1 MGAHVASRRF
11 QGGCQAL
18 NQHELISSP
27 SLGGRI
33 VRVVPDVSGVN
44 KVFDYLVPET
54 LKNVKVGSVVRVEL
68 HGRRVDAW
76 VVSEVEYPSSDINF
90 KEVLSFL
97 SEGPSEEVV
106 QLSQWAA
113 DRFCGPLR
121 AVLSSASPAL
131 RIKKLGA
138 RHGGASRK
146 SGQRSVVD
154 EAEELFGNGRGG
166 VLVWPAPRPLRPVL
180 ESGISRGRTLVVTPS
195 VGFARTIAQALRR
208 EGLSVALMPDDWQR
222 AAEGVDV
229 VVGARSAVWASI
241 PELKSIIVLDEHD
254 ERLQDERSPKWHAR
268 DVAIERARALG
279 IPCVL
284 VSPLPTVSATHW
296 AGAEAVR
303 FVEQVAGDWPPIEVV
318 DPYSDLGD
326 EEKPQFG
333 LLSSRLIEVLR
344 DKTQTVV
351 CILNTKG
358 RSRLLSCKAC
368 KAIIRCENCDAAV
381 IQNEE
386 GLLECNRCGVHRPST
401 CQSCS
406 SNALALLRK
415 GVAKMRDEIEKA
427 ALRQVVELSAD
438 TTIAAN
444 ASSLVYIGT
453 EAALHRVSSADV
465 VVFLDFDNELFAP
478 TYRAGEQAWT
488 LLIHAIRLLKGSS
501 RALIVLQSQDASNP
515 QYSDF
520 VEPEPRQFIEREQNK
535 RKAMHLPPYAAMARM
550 VFADSSFNPADWAH
564 CNLSF
569 SASAKPTEFLVRAA
583 NNELLTQGIKQLR
596 GEFSGRFRCYVDPMR
611 YA

>member
-1 MGAHVASRRF
+1 VGAHFTSRRV

-18 NQHELISSP
+18 NQQELISTP
-27 SLGGRI
+27 SLGRRI
-33 VRVVPDVSGVN
+33 VRVVPNVSGVN
-44 KVFDYLVPET
+44 KTFDYLVPES
-54 LKNVKVGSVVRVEL
+54 LKNVKVGSIVRVEL
-68 HGRRVDAW
+68 QGRRVDAW
-76 VVSEVEYPSSDINF
+76 IISEVEYPSSEINF
-90 KEVLSFL
+90 KEVISFL
-97 SEGPSEEVV
+97 SEGPSKEVV

-113 DRFCGPLR
+113 ERFCGPLR
-121 AVLSSASPAL
+121 AVLSSASPSL
-131 RIKKLGA
+131 RIKQLGTG
-138 RHGGASRK
+138 HSGATRK
-146 SGQRSVVD
+146 SGQRGVVA
-154 EAEELFGNGRGG
+154 EAEELFDNQRGG

-180 ESGISRGRTLVVTPS
+180 ESGVSRGRTLVVTPS

-254 ERLQDERSPKWHAR
+254 ERLQDERSPTWHSR

-279 IPCVL
+279 IPCLL

-296 AGAEAVR
+296 AGTQSVR
-303 FVEQVAGDWPPIEVV
+303 FVEPVAGDWPTIEVV

-344 DKTQTVV
+344 DKSKTVV

-381 IQNEE
+381 IQNED
-386 GLLECNRCGVHRPST
+386 GLLECNRCGAHRPAT

-427 ALRQVVELSAD
+427 ALRQVVELSAE
-438 TTIAAN
+438 TTVAAN
-444 ASSLVYIGT
+444 AASLVYIGT

-501 RALIVLQSQDASNP
+501 KALIVLQSQDASNA
-515 QYSDF
+515 QYNDF
-520 VEPEPRQFIEREQNK
+520 VSPEPQLLIEREQNK
-535 RKAMHLPPYAAMARM
+535 RKVMLLPPYAAMARV
-550 VFADSSFNPADWAH
+550 VFADSTFNPADWAH
-564 CNLSF
+564 CKLAF
-569 SASAKPTEFLVRAA
+569 SSSVKSAEFLVRAENDEA
-583 NNELLTQGIKQLR
+583 LSHGIAQLR
-596 GEFSGRFRCYVDPMR
+596 DELSTRFRCYVDPMR

>member
-1 MGAHVASRRF
+1 MGAHFTSRRV

-18 NQHELISSP
+18 NQQELISTP
-27 SLGGRI
+27 SLGRRI
-33 VRVVPDVSGVN
+33 VRVVPNVSGVN
-44 KVFDYLVPET
+44 KTFDYLVPES
-54 LKNVKVGSVVRVEL
+54 LKNVKVGSIVRVEL
-68 HGRRVDAW
+68 QGRRVDAW
-76 VVSEVEYPSSDINF
+76 VIDEVVRPGLIKF
-90 KEVLSFL
+90 KDVISLL

-113 DRFCGPLR
+113 QRFCGPVR
-121 AVLSSASPAL
+121 AVLSSASPSL
-131 RIKKLGA
+131 RIKQLGT
-138 RHGGASRK
+138 RHSGAARK
-146 SGQRSVVD
+146 SGQRGVVA
-154 EAEELFGNGRGG
+154 EAEELFDNQRGG

-254 ERLQDERSPKWHAR
+254 ERLQDERSPTWHSR

-279 IPCVL
+279 IPCLL

-296 AGAEAVR
+296 AGSQAVR
-303 FVEQVAGDWPPIEVV
+303 FVEPASGDWPSIEVV

-344 DKTQTVV
+344 DKSKTVV

-386 GLLECNRCGVHRPST
+386 GILECNRCGAHRPAT

-427 ALRQVVELSAD
+427 ALRQVVELSAE
-438 TTIAAN
+438 TTVAAN
-444 ASSLVYIGT
+444 AASLVYIGT

-488 LLIHAIRLLKGSS
+488 LLIHATRLLKGSS
-501 RALIVLQSQDASNP
+501 KALIVLQSQDASNT
-515 QYSDF
+515 QYTDF
-520 VEPEPRQFIEREQNK
+520 VSPDPQLLIEREQKK
-535 RKAMHLPPYAAMARM
+535 RKVMQLPPYAAMARV
-550 VFADSSFNPADWAH
+550 VFADPTFNPADWAH
-564 CNLSF
+564 CKLAF
-569 SASAKPTEFLVRAA
+569 SSSVKTAEFLVRAENDEA
-583 NNELLTQGIKQLR
+583 LSQGIAQLR
-596 GEFSGRFRCYVDPMR
+596 DELSSRFRCYVDPMR

>member
-1 MGAHVASRRF
+1 MGAHFTPRRV

-18 NQHELISSP
+18 NQQELISTP
-27 SLGGRI
+27 SLGRRI
-33 VRVVPDVSGVN
+33 VRVVPNVSGVN
-44 KVFDYLVPET
+44 KTFDYLVPES
-54 LKNVKVGSVVRVEL
+54 LKNVKVGSIVRVEL
-68 HGRRVDAW
+68 QGRRVDAW
-76 VVSEVEYPSSDINF
+76 VIDEVVRPGLIKF
-90 KEVLSFL
+90 KDVISLL

-113 DRFCGPLR
+113 QRFCGPVR
-121 AVLSSASPAL
+121 AVLSSASPSL
-131 RIKKLGA
+131 RIKKLGT
-138 RHGGASRK
+138 RHSGAARK
-146 SGQRSVVD
+146 SGQRGVVA
-154 EAEELFGNGRGG
+154 EAEELFDNQRGG

-254 ERLQDERSPKWHAR
+254 ERLQDERSPTWHSR

-279 IPCVL
+279 IPCLL

-296 AGAEAVR
+296 AGSQAVR
-303 FVEQVAGDWPPIEVV
+303 FVEPASGDWPSIEVV

-344 DKTQTVV
+344 DKSKTVV

-368 KAIIRCENCDAAV
+368 KAIVRCEKCDAAV

-386 GLLECNRCGVHRPST
+386 GILECNRCGAHRPAT

-427 ALRQVVELSAD
+427 ALRQVVELSAE
-438 TTIAAN
+438 TTVAAN
-444 ASSLVYIGT
+444 AASLVYIGT

-488 LLIHAIRLLKGSS
+488 LLIHATRLLKGSS
-501 RALIVLQSQDASNP
+501 KALIVLQSQDASNT
-515 QYSDF
+515 QYADF
-520 VEPEPRQFIEREQNK
+520 VSPDPQLLIEREQKK
-535 RKAMHLPPYAAMARM
+535 RKVMQLPPYAAMARV
-550 VFADSSFNPADWAH
+550 VFADPTFNPADWAH
-564 CNLSF
+564 CKLAF
-569 SASAKPTEFLVRAA
+569 SSSVKTAEFLVRAENDEA
-583 NNELLTQGIKQLR
+583 LSQGIAQLR
-596 GEFSGRFRCYVDPMR
+596 DELSTRFRCYVDPMR

>member
-1 MGAHVASRRF
+1 MGAHFTPRRV

-18 NQHELISSP
+18 NQQELISTP
-27 SLGGRI
+27 SLGRRI
-33 VRVVPDVSGVN
+33 VRVVPNVSGVN
-44 KVFDYLVPET
+44 KTFDYLVPES
-54 LKNVKVGSVVRVEL
+54 LKNVKVGSIVRVEL
-68 HGRRVDAW
+68 QGRRVDAW
-76 VVSEVEYPSSDINF
+76 VIDEVVRPGLIKF
-90 KEVLSFL
+90 KDVISLL

-113 DRFCGPLR
+113 QRFCGPVR
-121 AVLSSASPAL
+121 AVLSSASPSL
-131 RIKKLGA
+131 RIKKLGT
-138 RHGGASRK
+138 RHSGAARK
-146 SGQRSVVD
+146 SGQRGVVA
-154 EAEELFGNGRGG
+154 EAEELFDNQRGG

-254 ERLQDERSPKWHAR
+254 ERLQDERSPTWHSR

-279 IPCVL
+279 IPCLL

-296 AGAEAVR
+296 AGSQAVR
-303 FVEQVAGDWPPIEVV
+303 FVEPASGDWPSIEVV

-344 DKTQTVV
+344 DKSKTVV

-386 GLLECNRCGVHRPST
+386 GILECNRCGAHRPAT

-427 ALRQVVELSAD
+427 ALRQVVELSAE
-438 TTIAAN
+438 TTVAAN
-444 ASSLVYIGT
+444 AASLVYIGT

-488 LLIHAIRLLKGSS
+488 LLIHATRLLKGSS
-501 RALIVLQSQDASNP
+501 KALIVLQSQDASNT
-515 QYSDF
+515 QYTDF
-520 VEPEPRQFIEREQNK
+520 VSPDPQLLIEREQKK
-535 RKAMHLPPYAAMARM
+535 RKVMQLPPYAAMARV
-550 VFADSSFNPADWAH
+550 VFADPTFNPADWAH
-564 CNLSF
+564 CKLAF
-569 SASAKPTEFLVRAA
+569 SSSVKTAEFLVRAENDEA
-583 NNELLTQGIKQLR
+583 LSQGIAQLR
-596 GEFSGRFRCYVDPMR
+596 DELSTRFRCYVDPMR

>member
-1 MGAHVASRRF
+1 MGAHFTPRRV

-18 NQHELISSP
+18 KQQELISTP
-27 SLGGRI
+27 SLGRRI
-33 VRVVPDVSGVN
+33 VRVVPNVSGVN
-44 KVFDYLVPET
+44 KTFDYLVPES
-54 LKNVKVGSVVRVEL
+54 LKNVKVGSIVRVEL
-68 HGRRVDAW
+68 QGRRVDAW
-76 VVSEVEYPSSDINF
+76 VIDEVVRPGLIKF
-90 KEVLSFL
+90 KDVISLL

-113 DRFCGPLR
+113 QRFCGPVR
-121 AVLSSASPAL
+121 AVLSSASPSL
-131 RIKKLGA
+131 RIKKLGT
-138 RHGGASRK
+138 RHSGAARK
-146 SGQRSVVD
+146 SGQRGVVA
-154 EAEELFGNGRGG
+154 EAEELFDNQRGG

-254 ERLQDERSPKWHAR
+254 ERLQDERSPTWHSR

-279 IPCVL
+279 IPCLL

-296 AGAEAVR
+296 AGSQAVR
-303 FVEQVAGDWPPIEVV
+303 FVEPASGDWPSIEVV

-344 DKTQTVV
+344 DKSKTVV

-368 KAIIRCENCDAAV
+368 KAIVRCEKCDAAV

-386 GLLECNRCGVHRPST
+386 GILECNRCGAHRPAT

-427 ALRQVVELSAD
+427 ALRQVVELSAE
-438 TTIAAN
+438 TTVAAN
-444 ASSLVYIGT
+444 AASLVYIGT

-488 LLIHAIRLLKGSS
+488 LLIHATRLLKGSS
-501 RALIVLQSQDASNP
+501 KALIVLQSQDASNT
-515 QYSDF
+515 QYTDF
-520 VEPEPRQFIEREQNK
+520 VSPDPQLLIEREQKK
-535 RKAMHLPPYAAMARM
+535 RKVMQLPPYAAMARV
-550 VFADSSFNPADWAH
+550 VFADPTFNPADWAH
-564 CNLSF
+564 CKLAF
-569 SASAKPTEFLVRAA
+569 SSSVKTAEFLVRAE
-583 NNELLTQGIKQLR
+583 NDETLSQGIAQLR
-596 GEFSGRFRCYVDPMR
+596 DELSTRFRCYVDPMR

>member
-1 MGAHVASRRF
+1 MGAHFTPRRV

-18 NQHELISSP
+18 NQQEFISTP
-27 SLGGRI
+27 SLGRRI
-33 VRVVPDVSGVN
+33 VRVVPNVSGVN
-44 KVFDYLVPET
+44 KTFDYLVPES
-54 LKNVKVGSVVRVEL
+54 LKNVKVGSIVRVEL
-68 HGRRVDAW
+68 QGRRVDAW
-76 VVSEVEYPSSDINF
+76 VTDEVVRPGLIKF
-90 KEVLSFL
+90 KDVISLL

-106 QLSQWAA
+106 RLSQWAA
-113 DRFCGPLR
+113 QRFCGPVR
-121 AVLSSASPAL
+121 AVLSSASPSL
-131 RIKKLGA
+131 RIKKLGT
-138 RHGGASRK
+138 RHGGAARK
-146 SGQRSVVD
+146 SGQRGVVA
-154 EAEELFGNGRGG
+154 EAEELFENQRGG

-254 ERLQDERSPKWHAR
+254 ERLQDERSPTWHSR

-279 IPCVL
+279 IPCLL

-296 AGAEAVR
+296 AGSQAVR
-303 FVEQVAGDWPPIEVV
+303 FVEPASGDWPSIEVV

-326 EEKPQFG
+326 EKKPQFG

-344 DKTQTVV
+344 DKSKTVV

-381 IQNEE
+381 IQNEA
-386 GLLECNRCGVHRPST
+386 GVLECNRCEVHRPAT

-427 ALRQVVELSAD
+427 ALRQVVELSAE
-438 TTIAAN
+438 TTVAAN
-444 ASSLVYIGT
+444 AASLVYIGT

-488 LLIHAIRLLKGSS
+488 LLIHATRLLKGSS
-501 RALIVLQSQDASNP
+501 KALIVLQSQDASNTR
-515 QYSDF
+515 YADF
-520 VEPEPRQFIEREQNK
+520 VSPDPQLLIEREQEK
-535 RKAMHLPPYAAMARM
+535 RKVMQLPPYAAMARV
-550 VFADSSFNPADWAH
+550 VFADPTFNPADWAH
-564 CNLSF
+564 CKLAF
-569 SASAKPTEFLVRAA
+569 SSSVKTAEFLVRAENDEA
-583 NNELLTQGIKQLR
+583 LSQGIAQLR
-596 GEFSGRFRCYVDPMR
+596 DELSTRFRCYVDPMR

>member
-1 MGAHVASRRF
+1 MGAHFTSHRV

-18 NQHELISSP
+18 NQQELISTP
-27 SLGGRI
+27 SLGRRI
-33 VRVVPDVSGVN
+33 VRVGPNVSGVN
-44 KVFDYLVPET
+44 KTFDYLVPES
-54 LKNVKVGSVVRVEL
+54 LKNVKVGSIVRVEL
-68 HGRRVDAW
+68 QGRRVDAW
-76 VVSEVEYPSSDINF
+76 VIDEVVRPGLIKF
-90 KEVLSFL
+90 KDVISLL

-113 DRFCGPLR
+113 QRFCGPVR
-121 AVLSSASPAL
+121 AVLSSASPSL
-131 RIKKLGA
+131 RIKKLGT
-138 RHGGASRK
+138 RHSGAARK
-146 SGQRSVVD
+146 SGQRGVVA
-154 EAEELFGNGRGG
+154 EAEELFDNQRGG

-254 ERLQDERSPKWHAR
+254 ERLQDERSPTWHSR

-279 IPCVL
+279 IPCLL

-296 AGAEAVR
+296 AGSQAVR
-303 FVEQVAGDWPPIEVV
+303 FVEPASGDWPSIEVV

-344 DKTQTVV
+344 DKSKTVV

-386 GLLECNRCGVHRPST
+386 GILECNRCGARRPAT

-427 ALRQVVELSAD
+427 ALRQVVELSAE
-438 TTIAAN
+438 TTVAAN
-444 ASSLVYIGT
+444 AASLVYIGT

-488 LLIHAIRLLKGSS
+488 LLIHATRLLKGSS
-501 RALIVLQSQDASNP
+501 KALIVLQSQDASNT
-515 QYSDF
+515 QYTDF
-520 VEPEPRQFIEREQNK
+520 VSPDPQLLIEREQKK
-535 RKAMHLPPYAAMARM
+535 RKVMQLPPYAAMARV
-550 VFADSSFNPADWAH
+550 VFADPTFNPADWAH
-564 CNLSF
+564 CKLAF
-569 SASAKPTEFLVRAA
+569 SSSVKTAEFLVRAENDEA
-583 NNELLTQGIKQLR
+583 LSQGIAQLR
-596 GEFSGRFRCYVDPMR
+596 DELSTRFRCYVDPMR

>member
-1 MGAHVASRRF
+1 MGAHFTSRRV

-27 SLGGRI
+27 SLGRRI
-33 VRVVPDVSGVN
+33 VRVVPNVSGVN
-44 KVFDYLVPET
+44 KTFDYLVPES
-54 LKNVKVGSVVRVEL
+54 LKNVKVGSIVRVEL
-68 HGRRVDAW
+68 QGRRVDAW
-76 VVSEVEYPSSDINF
+76 VIDEVVRSGLIKF
-90 KEVLSFL
+90 KDVISLL

-113 DRFCGPLR
+113 QRFCGPLR
-121 AVLSSASPAL
+121 AVLSSASPSL
-131 RIKKLGA
+131 RVKQLGT
-138 RHGGASRK
+138 RHSGAARK
-146 SGQRSVVD
+146 SGQRGVVA
-154 EAEELFGNGRGG
+154 EAEELFNNQRGG

-241 PELKSIIVLDEHD
+241 PDLKSIIVLDEHD
-254 ERLQDERSPKWHAR
+254 ERLQDERSPTWHSR

-279 IPCVL
+279 IPCLL

-296 AGAEAVR
+296 AGSQAVR
-303 FVEQVAGDWPPIEVV
+303 FVEPATSDWPTIEVV

-344 DKTQTVV
+344 DKSKTVV

-381 IQNEE
+381 IQNDE
-386 GLLECNRCGVHRPST
+386 GLLECNRCGAHRPAT

-427 ALRQVVELSAD
+427 ALRQVVELSAE
-438 TTIAAN
+438 TTVAAN
-444 ASSLVYIGT
+444 AASLVYIGT

-501 RALIVLQSQDASNP
+501 NALIVLQSQDASNA
-515 QYSDF
+515 QYADF
-520 VEPEPRQFIEREQNK
+520 ISPEPQLLIEREQKK
-535 RKAMHLPPYAAMARM
+535 RKVMQLPPYAAMARV
-550 VFADSSFNPADWAH
+550 VFADPTFNPADWAH
-564 CNLSF
+564 CKLAF
-569 SASAKPTEFLVRAA
+569 SSSVKTAEFLVRAENDEA
-583 NNELLTQGIKQLR
+583 LSQGIAQLR
-596 GEFSGRFRCYVDPMR
+596 DELSTRFRCYVDPMR

>member
-1 MGAHVASRRF
+1 MGAHFTSRRV

-18 NQHELISSP
+18 NQQELISTP
-27 SLGGRI
+27 SLGRRI
-33 VRVVPDVSGVN
+33 VRVVPNVSGVN
-44 KVFDYLVPET
+44 KTFDYLVPES
-54 LKNVKVGSVVRVEL
+54 LKNVKVGSIVRVEL
-68 HGRRVDAW
+68 QGRRVDAW
-76 VVSEVEYPSSDINF
+76 VIDEVVRPGLIKF
-90 KEVLSFL
+90 KDVISLL

-113 DRFCGPLR
+113 QRFCGPVR
-121 AVLSSASPAL
+121 AVLSSASPSL
-131 RIKKLGA
+131 RIKKLGT
-138 RHGGASRK
+138 RHSGAARK
-146 SGQRSVVD
+146 SGQRGVVA
-154 EAEELFGNGRGG
+154 EAEELFDNQRGG

-254 ERLQDERSPKWHAR
+254 ERLQDERSPTWHSR

-279 IPCVL
+279 IPCLL

-296 AGAEAVR
+296 AGSQAVR
-303 FVEQVAGDWPPIEVV
+303 FVEPASGDWPSIEVV

-344 DKTQTVV
+344 DKSKTVV

-386 GLLECNRCGVHRPST
+386 GILECNRCGAHRPAT

-427 ALRQVVELSAD
+427 ALRQVVELSAE
-438 TTIAAN
+438 TTVAAN
-444 ASSLVYIGT
+444 AASLVYIGT

-488 LLIHAIRLLKGSS
+488 LLIHATRLLKGSS
-501 RALIVLQSQDASNP
+501 KALIVLQSQDASNK
-515 QYSDF
+515 QYADF
-520 VEPEPRQFIEREQNK
+520 VSPDPQLLIEREQKK
-535 RKAMHLPPYAAMARM
+535 RKVMQLPPYAAMARV
-550 VFADSSFNPADWAH
+550 VFADPTFNPADWAH
-564 CNLSF
+564 CKLAF
-569 SASAKPTEFLVRAA
+569 SSSVKTAEFLVRAENDEA
-583 NNELLTQGIKQLR
+583 LSQGIAQLR
-596 GEFSGRFRCYVDPMR
+596 DELSTRFRCYVDPMR

>member
-1 MGAHVASRRF
+1 
-11 QGGCQAL
+11 
-18 NQHELISSP
+18 
-27 SLGGRI
+27 
-33 VRVVPDVSGVN
+33 VN
-44 KVFDYLVPET
+44 KTFDYLVPES
-54 LKNVKVGSVVRVEL
+54 LKNVKVGSIVRVEL
-68 HGRRVDAW
+68 QGRRVDAW
-76 VVSEVEYPSSDINF
+76 VIDEVVRAGLIKF
-90 KEVLSFL
+90 KDVISLL

-113 DRFCGPLR
+113 QRFCGPLR
-121 AVLSSASPAL
+121 AVLSSASPSL
-131 RIKKLGA
+131 RVKQLGT
-138 RHGGASRK
+138 RHSGAARK
-146 SGQRSVVD
+146 SGQRGVVA
-154 EAEELFGNGRGG
+154 EAEELFNNQRGG

-241 PELKSIIVLDEHD
+241 PDLKSIIVLDEHD
-254 ERLQDERSPKWHAR
+254 ERLQDERSPTWHSR

-279 IPCVL
+279 IPCLL

-296 AGAEAVR
+296 AGSQAVR
-303 FVEQVAGDWPPIEVV
+303 FVEPATSDWPTIEVV

-344 DKTQTVV
+344 DKSKTVV

-381 IQNEE
+381 IQNDE
-386 GLLECNRCGVHRPST
+386 GMLECNRCGVHRPAT

-427 ALRQVVELSAD
+427 ALRQVVELSAE
-438 TTIAAN
+438 TTVAAN
-444 ASSLVYIGT
+444 AASLVYVGT

-501 RALIVLQSQDASNP
+501 DALIVLQSQDASNA
-515 QYSDF
+515 QYADF
-520 VEPEPRQFIEREQNK
+520 VSPEPQLLIEREQKK
-535 RKAMHLPPYAAMARM
+535 RKVMQLPPYAAMARV
-550 VFADSSFNPADWAH
+550 VFADPTFNPADWAH
-564 CNLSF
+564 CKLAF
-569 SASAKPTEFLVRAA
+569 SSSVKTAEFLVRAE
-583 NNELLTQGIKQLR
+583 NDEVLSQGIAQLR
-596 GEFSGRFRCYVDPMR
+596 DELSTRFRCYVDPMR

>member
-1 MGAHVASRRF
+1 MGAHFSSRRV

-27 SLGGRI
+27 SLGRRI
-33 VRVVPDVSGVN
+33 VRVVPNVSGVN
-44 KVFDYLVPET
+44 KTFDYLVPES
-54 LKNVKVGSVVRVEL
+54 LKNVKVGSIVRVEL
-68 HGRRVDAW
+68 QGRRVDAW
-76 VVSEVEYPSSDINF
+76 VIDEVVRAGLIKF
-90 KEVLSFL
+90 KDVISLL

-113 DRFCGPLR
+113 QRFCGPLR
-121 AVLSSASPAL
+121 AVLSSASPSL
-131 RIKKLGA
+131 RVKQLGT
-138 RHGGASRK
+138 RHSGAARK
-146 SGQRSVVD
+146 SGQRGVVA
-154 EAEELFGNGRGG
+154 EAEELFNNQRGG

-254 ERLQDERSPKWHAR
+254 ERLQDERSPTWHSR

-279 IPCVL
+279 IPCLL

-296 AGAEAVR
+296 AGSQAVR
-303 FVEQVAGDWPPIEVV
+303 FVEPAASDWPTIEVV

-344 DKTQTVV
+344 DKSKTVV

-381 IQNEE
+381 IQNDE
-386 GLLECNRCGVHRPST
+386 GMLECNRCGVHRPAT

-427 ALRQVVELSAD
+427 ALRQVVELSAE
-438 TTIAAN
+438 TTVAAN
-444 ASSLVYIGT
+444 AASLVYIGT

-501 RALIVLQSQDASNP
+501 NALIVLQSQDASNA
-515 QYSDF
+515 QYADF
-520 VEPEPRQFIEREQNK
+520 VSPEPQLLIEREQKK
-535 RKAMHLPPYAAMARM
+535 RKVMQLPPYAAMARV
-550 VFADSSFNPADWAH
+550 VFADPTFNPADWAH
-564 CNLSF
+564 CKLAF
-569 SASAKPTEFLVRAA
+569 SSSVKTAEFLVRAE
-583 NNELLTQGIKQLR
+583 NDEVLSQGIAQLR
-596 GEFSGRFRCYVDPMR
+596 DELSTRFRCYVDPMR

>member
-1 MGAHVASRRF
+1 MGAHFTPRRV

-18 NQHELISSP
+18 NQQELISTP
-27 SLGGRI
+27 SLGRRI
-33 VRVVPDVSGVN
+33 VRVVPNVSGVN
-44 KVFDYLVPET
+44 KTFDYLVPES
-54 LKNVKVGSVVRVEL
+54 LKNVKVGSIVRVEL
-68 HGRRVDAW
+68 QGRRVDAW
-76 VVSEVEYPSSDINF
+76 VIDEVVRPGLIKF
-90 KEVLSFL
+90 KDVISLL

-113 DRFCGPLR
+113 QRFCGPVR
-121 AVLSSASPAL
+121 AVLSSASPSL
-131 RIKKLGA
+131 RIKKLGT
-138 RHGGASRK
+138 RHSGAARK
-146 SGQRSVVD
+146 SGQRGVVA
-154 EAEELFGNGRGG
+154 EAEELFDNQRGG

-254 ERLQDERSPKWHAR
+254 ERLQDERSPTWHSR

-279 IPCVL
+279 IPCLL

-296 AGAEAVR
+296 AGSQAVR
-303 FVEQVAGDWPPIEVV
+303 FVEPASGDWPSIEVV

-344 DKTQTVV
+344 DKSKTVV

-368 KAIIRCENCDAAV
+368 KAIVRCEKCDAAV

-386 GLLECNRCGVHRPST
+386 GILECNRCGAHRPAT

-427 ALRQVVELSAD
+427 ALRQVVELSAE
-438 TTIAAN
+438 TTVAAN
-444 ASSLVYIGT
+444 AASLVYIGT

-488 LLIHAIRLLKGSS
+488 LLIHATRLLKGSS
-501 RALIVLQSQDASNP
+501 KALIVLQSQDASNT
-515 QYSDF
+515 QYADF
-520 VEPEPRQFIEREQNK
+520 VLPDPQLLIEREQKK
-535 RKAMHLPPYAAMARM
+535 RKVMQLPPYAAMARV
-550 VFADSSFNPADWAH
+550 VFADPTFNPADWAH
-564 CNLSF
+564 CKLAF
-569 SASAKPTEFLVRAA
+569 SSSVKTTEFLVRAENDEA
-583 NNELLTQGIKQLR
+583 LSQGIAQLR
-596 GEFSGRFRCYVDPMR
+596 DELSTRFRCYVDPMR

>member
-1 MGAHVASRRF
+1 MGTHFTSRRV

-27 SLGGRI
+27 SLGRRI
-33 VRVVPDVSGVN
+33 VRVVPNVSGVN
-44 KVFDYLVPET
+44 KTFDYLVPES
-54 LKNVKVGSVVRVEL
+54 LKNVKVGSIVRVEL
-68 HGRRVDAW
+68 QGRRVDAW
-76 VVSEVEYPSSDINF
+76 VIDEVVRSGLIKF
-90 KEVLSFL
+90 KDVISLL

-113 DRFCGPLR
+113 RRFCGPLR
-121 AVLSSASPAL
+121 AVLSSASPSL
-131 RIKKLGA
+131 RVKQLGT
-138 RHGGASRK
+138 RHSGATRK
-146 SGQRSVVD
+146 SGQRGVVA
-154 EAEELFGNGRGG
+154 EAEELFNNQRGG

-254 ERLQDERSPKWHAR
+254 ERLQDERSPTWHSR

-279 IPCVL
+279 IPCLL

-296 AGAEAVR
+296 AGSQAVR
-303 FVEQVAGDWPPIEVV
+303 FVEPAASDWPTIEAV

-344 DKTQTVV
+344 DKSKTVV

-381 IQNEE
+381 IQNDE
-386 GLLECNRCGVHRPST
+386 GMLECNRCGVHRPAT

-427 ALRQVVELSAD
+427 ALRQVVELSAE
-438 TTIAAN
+438 TTVAAN
-444 ASSLVYIGT
+444 AASLVYIGT

-501 RALIVLQSQDASNP
+501 NALIVLQSQDASNA
-515 QYSDF
+515 QYADF
-520 VEPEPRQFIEREQNK
+520 VSPEPQLLIEREQKK
-535 RKAMHLPPYAAMARM
+535 RKVMQLPPYAAMARV
-550 VFADSSFNPADWAH
+550 VFADPTFNPADWAH
-564 CNLSF
+564 CKLAF
-569 SASAKPTEFLVRAA
+569 SSSVKTAEFLVRAENDEA
-583 NNELLTQGIKQLR
+583 LSQGIAQLR
-596 GEFSGRFRCYVDPMR
+596 DELSTRFRCYVDPMR

>member
-1 MGAHVASRRF
+1 MGR
-11 QGGCQAL
+11 
-18 NQHELISSP
+18 
-27 SLGGRI
+27 RI
-33 VRVVPDVSGVN
+33 VRVVPNVSGVN
-44 KVFDYLVPET
+44 KTFDYLVPES
-54 LKNVKVGSVVRVEL
+54 LKNVKVGSIVRVEL
-68 HGRRVDAW
+68 QGRRVDAW
-76 VVSEVEYPSSDINF
+76 VIDEVVRPGLIKF
-90 KEVLSFL
+90 KDVISLL

-113 DRFCGPLR
+113 QRFCGPVR
-121 AVLSSASPAL
+121 AVLSSASPSL
-131 RIKKLGA
+131 RIKKLGT
-138 RHGGASRK
+138 RHSGAARK
-146 SGQRSVVD
+146 SGQRGVVA
-154 EAEELFGNGRGG
+154 EAEELFDNQRGG

-254 ERLQDERSPKWHAR
+254 ERLQDERSPTWHSR

-279 IPCVL
+279 IPCLL

-296 AGAEAVR
+296 AGSQAVR
-303 FVEQVAGDWPPIEVV
+303 FVEPASGDWPSIEVV

-344 DKTQTVV
+344 DKSKTVV

-386 GLLECNRCGVHRPST
+386 GILECNRCGAHRPAT

-427 ALRQVVELSAD
+427 ALRQVVELSAE
-438 TTIAAN
+438 TTVAAN
-444 ASSLVYIGT
+444 AASLVYIGT

-488 LLIHAIRLLKGSS
+488 LLIHATRLLKGSS
-501 RALIVLQSQDASNP
+501 KALIVLQSQDASNT
-515 QYSDF
+515 QYADF
-520 VEPEPRQFIEREQNK
+520 VLPDPQSLIEREQKK
-535 RKAMHLPPYAAMARM
+535 RKVMQLPPYAAMARV
-550 VFADSSFNPADWAH
+550 VFADPTFNPADWAH
-564 CNLSF
+564 CKLAF
-569 SASAKPTEFLVRAA
+569 SSSVKTAEFLVRAENDEA
-583 NNELLTQGIKQLR
+583 LSQGIAQLR
-596 GEFSGRFRCYVDPMR
+596 DELSTRFRCYVDPMR

>member
-1 MGAHVASRRF
+1 MGAHFTPRRV

-18 NQHELISSP
+18 NQQELISTP
-27 SLGGRI
+27 SLGRRI
-33 VRVVPDVSGVN
+33 VRVVPNVSGVN
-44 KVFDYLVPET
+44 KTFDYLVPES
-54 LKNVKVGSVVRVEL
+54 LKNVKVGSIVRVEL
-68 HGRRVDAW
+68 QGRRVDAW
-76 VVSEVEYPSSDINF
+76 VIDEVVRPGLIKFKDIIS
-90 KEVLSFL
+90 LL

-113 DRFCGPLR
+113 QRFCGPVR
-121 AVLSSASPAL
+121 AVLSSASPSL
-131 RIKKLGA
+131 RIKKLGT
-138 RHGGASRK
+138 RHSGAARK
-146 SGQRSVVD
+146 SGQRGVVA
-154 EAEELFGNGRGG
+154 EAEELFDNQRGG

-254 ERLQDERSPKWHAR
+254 ERLQDERSPTWHSR

-279 IPCVL
+279 IPCLL

-296 AGAEAVR
+296 AGSQAVR
-303 FVEQVAGDWPPIEVV
+303 FVEPASGDWPSIEVV

-344 DKTQTVV
+344 DKSKTVV

-386 GLLECNRCGVHRPST
+386 GILECNRCGAHRPAT

-427 ALRQVVELSAD
+427 ALRQVVELSAE
-438 TTIAAN
+438 TTVAAN
-444 ASSLVYIGT
+444 AASLVYIGT

-478 TYRAGEQAWT
+478 TSRAGEQAWT
-488 LLIHAIRLLKGSS
+488 LLIHATRLLKGSS
-501 RALIVLQSQDASNP
+501 KALIVLQSQDASNT
-515 QYSDF
+515 QYTDF
-520 VEPEPRQFIEREQNK
+520 VSPDPQLLIEREQKK
-535 RKAMHLPPYAAMARM
+535 REVMQLPPYAAMARV
-550 VFADSSFNPADWAH
+550 VFADPTFNPADWAH
-564 CNLSF
+564 CKLAF
-569 SASAKPTEFLVRAA
+569 SSSVKTAEFLVRAENDEA
-583 NNELLTQGIKQLR
+583 LSQGIAQLR
-596 GEFSGRFRCYVDPMR
+596 DELSTRFRCYVDPMR

>member
-1 MGAHVASRRF
+1 MGAHFTSRRV

-18 NQHELISSP
+18 NQQELISTP
-27 SLGGRI
+27 SLGRRI
-33 VRVVPDVSGVN
+33 VRVVPNVSGVN
-44 KVFDYLVPET
+44 KTFDYLVPES
-54 LKNVKVGSVVRVEL
+54 LKNVKVGSIVRVEL
-68 HGRRVDAW
+68 QGRRVDAW
-76 VVSEVEYPSSDINF
+76 VIDEVVRPGLIKF
-90 KEVLSFL
+90 KDVISLL

-113 DRFCGPLR
+113 QRFCGPVR
-121 AVLSSASPAL
+121 AVLSSASPSL
-131 RIKKLGA
+131 RIKKLGT
-138 RHGGASRK
+138 RHSGAARK
-146 SGQRSVVD
+146 SGQRGVVA
-154 EAEELFGNGRGG
+154 EAEELFDNQRGG

-180 ESGISRGRTLVVTPS
+180 ESGISRGRTLVFTPS

-254 ERLQDERSPKWHAR
+254 ERLQDERSPTWHSR

-279 IPCVL
+279 IPCLL

-296 AGAEAVR
+296 AGSQAVR
-303 FVEQVAGDWPPIEVV
+303 FVEPASGDWPSIEVV

-344 DKTQTVV
+344 DKSKTVV

-368 KAIIRCENCDAAV
+368 KAIVRCEKCDAAV

-386 GLLECNRCGVHRPST
+386 GILECNRCGAHRPAT

-427 ALRQVVELSAD
+427 ALRQVVELSAE
-438 TTIAAN
+438 TTVAAN
-444 ASSLVYIGT
+444 AASLVYIGT

-488 LLIHAIRLLKGSS
+488 LLIHATRLLKGSS
-501 RALIVLQSQDASNP
+501 KALIVLQSQDASNT
-515 QYSDF
+515 QYTDF
-520 VEPEPRQFIEREQNK
+520 VSPDPQLLIEREQKK
-535 RKAMHLPPYAAMARM
+535 REVMQLPPYAAMARV
-550 VFADSSFNPADWAH
+550 VFADPTFNPADWAH
-564 CNLSF
+564 CKLAF
-569 SASAKPTEFLVRAA
+569 SSSVKTAEFLVRAENDEA
-583 NNELLTQGIKQLR
+583 LSQGIAQLR
-596 GEFSGRFRCYVDPMR
+596 DELSTRFRCYVDPMR

>member
-1 MGAHVASRRF
+1 
-11 QGGCQAL
+11 
-18 NQHELISSP
+18 
-27 SLGGRI
+27 
-33 VRVVPDVSGVN
+33 
-44 KVFDYLVPET
+44 
-54 LKNVKVGSVVRVEL
+54 
-68 HGRRVDAW
+68 
-76 VVSEVEYPSSDINF
+76 
-90 KEVLSFL
+90 
-97 SEGPSEEVV
+97 
-106 QLSQWAA
+106 
-113 DRFCGPLR
+113 
-121 AVLSSASPAL
+121 
-131 RIKKLGA
+131 
-138 RHGGASRK
+138 
-146 SGQRSVVD
+146 
-154 EAEELFGNGRGG
+154 
-166 VLVWPAPRPLRPVL
+166 VL

-254 ERLQDERSPKWHAR
+254 ERLQDERSPTWHSR

-279 IPCVL
+279 IPCLL

-296 AGAEAVR
+296 AGSRAVR
-303 FVEQVAGDWPPIEVV
+303 FVEPATSDWPTIEVV

-344 DKTQTVV
+344 DKSKTVV

-381 IQNEE
+381 IQNED
-386 GLLECNRCGVHRPST
+386 GLLECNRCGAHRPAT

-427 ALRQVVELSAD
+427 ALRQVVELSAE
-438 TTIAAN
+438 TTVAAN
-444 ASSLVYIGT
+444 AASLVYIGT

-501 RALIVLQSQDASNP
+501 KALIVLQSQDASNA
-515 QYSDF
+515 QYNDF
-520 VEPEPRQFIEREQNK
+520 VSPEPQLLIEREQNK
-535 RKAMHLPPYAAMARM
+535 RKVMQLPPYAAMARV
-550 VFADSSFNPADWAH
+550 VFADSTFNPADWAH
-564 CNLSF
+564 CKLAF
-569 SASAKPTEFLVRAA
+569 SSSVKSAEFLVRAENDEA
-583 NNELLTQGIKQLR
+583 LSHGIAQLR
-596 GEFSGRFRCYVDPMR
+596 DELSTRFRCYVDPMR

>member
-1 MGAHVASRRF
+1 MGTHVTPRRI

-18 NQHELISSP
+18 NKHELISP
-27 SLGGRI
+27 SSSGKRI
-33 VRVVPDVSGVN
+33 VRVVPNVSGVN
-44 KVFDYLVPET
+44 KFFDYLVPDA
-54 LKNVKVGSVVRVEL
+54 LKNVKVGSIVRVEL
-68 HGRRVDAW
+68 QGRRVDAW
-76 VVSEVEYPSSDINF
+76 VISEVANPSSDIAF
-90 KEVLSFL
+90 KEIISFL
-97 SEGPSEEVV
+97 SEGPSTEVV
-106 QLSQWAA
+106 QLAQWASE
-113 DRFCGPLR
+113 RFCGPIR
-121 AVLSSASPAL
+121 AVLSSASPSL
-131 RIKKLGA
+131 RIKQLGT
-138 RHGGASRK
+138 RHSGAVRK
-146 SGQRSVVD
+146 SAQRSVIAQ
-154 EAEELFGNGRGG
+154 AEELFRNERGG

-180 ESGISRGRTLVVTPS
+180 EPGISRGRTLVVTPS

-254 ERLQDERSPKWHAR
+254 ERLQDERSPTWHAR

-279 IPCVL
+279 VPCLL

-296 AGAEAVR
+296 AGSEAVR
-303 FVEQVAGDWPPIEVV
+303 FVEPVAGDWPTIEVV
-318 DPYSDLGD
+318 DPYSDLAD

-381 IQNEE
+381 VQNDDAM
-386 GLLECNRCGVHRPST
+386 LECNRCGVHRPST

-427 ALRQVVELSAD
+427 ALRQVVELSAE
-438 TTIAAN
+438 TTVAAN
-444 ASSLVYIGT
+444 SSSLVYIGT

-501 RALIVLQSQDASNP
+501 KALIVLQSQDASNI

-520 VEPEPRQFIEREQNK
+520 VLPEPQLLIQREESK
-535 RKAMHLPPYAAMARM
+535 RKAMQLPPYAAMARL
-550 VFADSSFNPADWAH
+550 VFSEPTFNPIEWAH

-569 SASAKPTEFLVRAA
+569 SASAKSTEFLVRAA

>member
-1 MGAHVASRRF
+1 MGAHFTPRRV

-18 NQHELISSP
+18 NQQELISTP
-27 SLGGRI
+27 SLGRRI
-33 VRVVPDVSGVN
+33 VRVVPNVSGVN
-44 KVFDYLVPET
+44 KTFDYLVPES
-54 LKNVKVGSVVRVEL
+54 LKNVKVGTIVRVEL
-68 HGRRVDAW
+68 QGRRVDAW
-76 VVSEVEYPSSDINF
+76 VIDEVVRPGLIKF
-90 KEVLSFL
+90 KDVISLL

-113 DRFCGPLR
+113 QRFCGPVR
-121 AVLSSASPAL
+121 AVLSSASPSL
-131 RIKKLGA
+131 RIKKLGT
-138 RHGGASRK
+138 RHSGAARK
-146 SGQRSVVD
+146 SGQRGVVA
-154 EAEELFGNGRGG
+154 EAEELFDNQRGG

-254 ERLQDERSPKWHAR
+254 ERLQDERSPTWHSR

-279 IPCVL
+279 IPCLL

-296 AGAEAVR
+296 AGSQAVR
-303 FVEQVAGDWPPIEVV
+303 FVEPASGDWPSIEVV

-344 DKTQTVV
+344 DKSKTVV

-386 GLLECNRCGVHRPST
+386 GILECDRCGAHRPAT

-427 ALRQVVELSAD
+427 ALRQVVELSAE
-438 TTIAAN
+438 TTVAAN
-444 ASSLVYIGT
+444 AASLVYIGT

-488 LLIHAIRLLKGSS
+488 LLIHATRLLKGSS
-501 RALIVLQSQDASNP
+501 KALIVLQSQDASNT
-515 QYSDF
+515 QYADF
-520 VEPEPRQFIEREQNK
+520 VLPDPQLLIEREQKK
-535 RKAMHLPPYAAMARM
+535 RKVMQLPPYAAMARV
-550 VFADSSFNPADWAH
+550 VFADPTFNPADWAH
-564 CNLSF
+564 CKLAF
-569 SASAKPTEFLVRAA
+569 SSSVKTAEFLVRAENDEA
-583 NNELLTQGIKQLR
+583 LSQGIAQLR
-596 GEFSGRFRCYVDPMR
+596 DELSTRFRCYVDPMR

>member
-1 MGAHVASRRF
+1 MGAHFTPRRV

-18 NQHELISSP
+18 NQQELISTP
-27 SLGGRI
+27 SLGRRI
-33 VRVVPDVSGVN
+33 VRVVPNVSGVN
-44 KVFDYLVPET
+44 KTFDYLVPES
-54 LKNVKVGSVVRVEL
+54 LKNVKVGSIVRVEL
-68 HGRRVDAW
+68 QGRRVDAW
-76 VVSEVEYPSSDINF
+76 VIDEVVRPGLIKF
-90 KEVLSFL
+90 KDVISLL

-113 DRFCGPLR
+113 QRFCGPVR
-121 AVLSSASPAL
+121 AVLSSASPSL
-131 RIKKLGA
+131 RIKKLGT
-138 RHGGASRK
+138 RHSGAARK
-146 SGQRSVVD
+146 SGQRGVVA
-154 EAEELFGNGRGG
+154 EAEELFDNQRGG

-254 ERLQDERSPKWHAR
+254 ERLQDERSPTWHSR

-279 IPCVL
+279 IPCLL

-296 AGAEAVR
+296 AGSQAVR
-303 FVEQVAGDWPPIEVV
+303 FVEPASGDWPSIEVV

-326 EEKPQFG
+326 DEKPQFG

-344 DKTQTVV
+344 DKSKTVV

-368 KAIIRCENCDAAV
+368 KAIIRCEKCDAAV

-386 GLLECNRCGVHRPST
+386 GILECNRCGAHRPAT

-427 ALRQVVELSAD
+427 ALRQVVELSAE
-438 TTIAAN
+438 TTVAAN
-444 ASSLVYIGT
+444 AASLVYIGT

-488 LLIHAIRLLKGSS
+488 LLIHATRLLKGSS
-501 RALIVLQSQDASNP
+501 KALIVLQSQDASNT
-515 QYSDF
+515 QYTDF
-520 VEPEPRQFIEREQNK
+520 VLPDPRLLIEREQKK
-535 RKAMHLPPYAAMARM
+535 RKVMQLPPYAAMARV
-550 VFADSSFNPADWAH
+550 VFADPTFNPADWAH
-564 CNLSF
+564 CKLAF
-569 SASAKPTEFLVRAA
+569 SSSVKTAEFLVRAENDEA
-583 NNELLTQGIKQLR
+583 LSQGIAQLR
-596 GEFSGRFRCYVDPMR
+596 DELSTRFRCYVDPMR

>member
-1 MGAHVASRRF
+1 MGAHFTPRRV

-18 NQHELISSP
+18 NQQELISTP
-27 SLGGRI
+27 SLGRRI
-33 VRVVPDVSGVN
+33 VRVVPNVSGVN
-44 KVFDYLVPET
+44 KTFDYLVPES
-54 LKNVKVGSVVRVEL
+54 LKNVKVGSIVRVEL
-68 HGRRVDAW
+68 QGRRVDAW
-76 VVSEVEYPSSDINF
+76 VIDEVVRPGLIKF
-90 KEVLSFL
+90 KDVISLL

-113 DRFCGPLR
+113 QRFCGPVR
-121 AVLSSASPAL
+121 AVLSSASPSL
-131 RIKKLGA
+131 RIKKLGT
-138 RHGGASRK
+138 RHSGAARK
-146 SGQRSVVD
+146 SGQRGVVA
-154 EAEELFGNGRGG
+154 EAEELFDNQRGG

-254 ERLQDERSPKWHAR
+254 ERLQDERSPTWHSR

-279 IPCVL
+279 IPCLL

-296 AGAEAVR
+296 AGSQAVR
-303 FVEQVAGDWPPIEVV
+303 FVEPASGDWPSIEVV

-344 DKTQTVV
+344 DKSKTVV

-368 KAIIRCENCDAAV
+368 KAIIRCEKCDAAV

-386 GLLECNRCGVHRPST
+386 GILECNRCGAHRPAT

-427 ALRQVVELSAD
+427 ALRQVVELSAE
-438 TTIAAN
+438 TTVAAN
-444 ASSLVYIGT
+444 AASLVYIGT

-488 LLIHAIRLLKGSS
+488 LLIHATRLLKGSS
-501 RALIVLQSQDASNP
+501 KALIVLQSQDASNT
-515 QYSDF
+515 QYTDF
-520 VEPEPRQFIEREQNK
+520 VSPDPQLLIEREQKK
-535 RKAMHLPPYAAMARM
+535 REVMQLPPYAAMARV
-550 VFADSSFNPADWAH
+550 VFADPTFNPADWAH
-564 CNLSF
+564 CKLAF
-569 SASAKPTEFLVRAA
+569 SSSVKTAEFLVRAENDEA
-583 NNELLTQGIKQLR
+583 LSQGIAQLR
-596 GEFSGRFRCYVDPMR
+596 DELSTRFRCYVDPMR

>member
-1 MGAHVASRRF
+1 M
-11 QGGCQAL
+11 
-18 NQHELISSP
+18 
-27 SLGGRI
+27 RI
-33 VRVVPDVSGVN
+33 VRVVPNVSGVN
-44 KVFDYLVPET
+44 KTFDYLVPES
-54 LKNVKVGSVVRVEL
+54 LKNVKVGSIVRVEL
-68 HGRRVDAW
+68 QGRRVDAW
-76 VVSEVEYPSSDINF
+76 VIDEVVRPGLIKF
-90 KEVLSFL
+90 KDVISLL

-113 DRFCGPLR
+113 QRFCGPVR
-121 AVLSSASPAL
+121 AVLSSASPSL
-131 RIKKLGA
+131 RIKQLGT
-138 RHGGASRK
+138 RHSGAARK
-146 SGQRSVVD
+146 SGQRGVVA
-154 EAEELFGNGRGG
+154 EAEELFDNQRGG

-254 ERLQDERSPKWHAR
+254 ERLQDERSPTWHSR

-279 IPCVL
+279 IPCLL

-296 AGAEAVR
+296 AGSQAVR
-303 FVEQVAGDWPPIEVV
+303 FVEPASGDWPSIEVV

-344 DKTQTVV
+344 DKSKTVV

-386 GLLECNRCGVHRPST
+386 GILECNRCGAHRPAT

-427 ALRQVVELSAD
+427 ALRQVVELSAE
-438 TTIAAN
+438 TTVAAN
-444 ASSLVYIGT
+444 AASLVYIGT

-488 LLIHAIRLLKGSS
+488 LLIHATRLLKGSS
-501 RALIVLQSQDASNP
+501 KALIVLQSQDASNT
-515 QYSDF
+515 QYTDF
-520 VEPEPRQFIEREQNK
+520 VSPDPQLLIEREQKK
-535 RKAMHLPPYAAMARM
+535 RKVMQLPPYAAMARV
-550 VFADSSFNPADWAH
+550 VFADPTFNPADWAH
-564 CNLSF
+564 CKLAF
-569 SASAKPTEFLVRAA
+569 SSSVKTAEFLVRAENDEA
-583 NNELLTQGIKQLR
+583 LSQGIAQLR
-596 GEFSGRFRCYVDPMR
+596 DELSTRFRCYVDPMR

>member
-1 MGAHVASRRF
+1 VGTHFTSRRV

-27 SLGGRI
+27 SLGRRI
-33 VRVVPDVSGVN
+33 VRVVPNVSGVN
-44 KVFDYLVPET
+44 KTFDYLVPES
-54 LKNVKVGSVVRVEL
+54 LKNVKVGSIVRVEL
-68 HGRRVDAW
+68 QGRRVDAW
-76 VVSEVEYPSSDINF
+76 VIDEVVRSGLIKF
-90 KEVLSFL
+90 KDVISLL

-113 DRFCGPLR
+113 RRFCGPLR
-121 AVLSSASPAL
+121 AVLSSASPSL
-131 RIKKLGA
+131 RVKQLGT
-138 RHGGASRK
+138 RHSGATRK
-146 SGQRSVVD
+146 SGQRGVVA
-154 EAEELFGNGRGG
+154 EAEELFNNQRGG

-254 ERLQDERSPKWHAR
+254 ERLQDERSPTWHSR

-279 IPCVL
+279 IPCLL

-296 AGAEAVR
+296 AGSQAVR
-303 FVEQVAGDWPPIEVV
+303 FVEPAASDWPTIEAV

-344 DKTQTVV
+344 DKSKTVV

-381 IQNEE
+381 IQNDE
-386 GLLECNRCGVHRPST
+386 GMLECNRCGVHRPAT

-427 ALRQVVELSAD
+427 ALRQVVELSAE
-438 TTIAAN
+438 TTVAAN
-444 ASSLVYIGT
+444 AASLVYIGT

-501 RALIVLQSQDASNP
+501 NALIVLQSQDASNA
-515 QYSDF
+515 QYADF
-520 VEPEPRQFIEREQNK
+520 VSPEPQLLIEREQKK
-535 RKAMHLPPYAAMARM
+535 RKVMQLPPYAAMARV
-550 VFADSSFNPADWAH
+550 VFADPTFNPADWAH
-564 CNLSF
+564 CKLAF
-569 SASAKPTEFLVRAA
+569 SSSVKTAEFLVRAENDEA
-583 NNELLTQGIKQLR
+583 LSQGIAQLR
-596 GEFSGRFRCYVDPMR
+596 DELSTRFRCYVDPMR

>member
-1 MGAHVASRRF
+1 MGAHFTPRRV

-18 NQHELISSP
+18 NQQELISTP
-27 SLGGRI
+27 SLGRRI
-33 VRVVPDVSGVN
+33 VRVVPNVSGVN
-44 KVFDYLVPET
+44 KTFDYLVPES
-54 LKNVKVGSVVRVEL
+54 LKNVKVGSIVRVEL
-68 HGRRVDAW
+68 QGRRVDAW
-76 VVSEVEYPSSDINF
+76 VIDEVVRPGLIKF
-90 KEVLSFL
+90 KDVISLL

-113 DRFCGPLR
+113 QRFCGPVR
-121 AVLSSASPAL
+121 AVLSSASPSL
-131 RIKKLGA
+131 RIKKLGT
-138 RHGGASRK
+138 RHSGAARK
-146 SGQRSVVD
+146 SGQRGVVA
-154 EAEELFGNGRGG
+154 EAEELFDNQRGG

-254 ERLQDERSPKWHAR
+254 ERLQDERSPTWHSR

-279 IPCVL
+279 IPCLL

-296 AGAEAVR
+296 AGSQAVR
-303 FVEQVAGDWPPIEVV
+303 FVEPASGDWPSIEVV

-344 DKTQTVV
+344 DKSKTVV

-368 KAIIRCENCDAAV
+368 KTIIRCEKCDAAV

-386 GLLECNRCGVHRPST
+386 GILECNRCGAHRPAT

-427 ALRQVVELSAD
+427 ALRQVVELSAE
-438 TTIAAN
+438 TTVAAN
-444 ASSLVYIGT
+444 AASLVYIGT

-488 LLIHAIRLLKGSS
+488 LLIHATRLLKGSS
-501 RALIVLQSQDASNP
+501 KALIVLQSQDASNT
-515 QYSDF
+515 QYTDF
-520 VEPEPRQFIEREQNK
+520 VSPDPQLLIEREQKK
-535 RKAMHLPPYAAMARM
+535 RKVMQLPPYAAMARV
-550 VFADSSFNPADWAH
+550 VFADPTFNPADWAH
-564 CNLSF
+564 CKLAF
-569 SASAKPTEFLVRAA
+569 SSSVKTAEFLVRAENDEA
-583 NNELLTQGIKQLR
+583 LSQGIAQLR
-596 GEFSGRFRCYVDPMR
+596 DELSTRFRCYVDPMR

>member
-1 MGAHVASRRF
+1 MGAHFTSHRV

-18 NQHELISSP
+18 NQQELISTP
-27 SLGGRI
+27 SLGRRI
-33 VRVVPDVSGVN
+33 VRVVPNVSGVN
-44 KVFDYLVPET
+44 KTFDYLVPES
-54 LKNVKVGSVVRVEL
+54 LKNVKVGSIVRVEL
-68 HGRRVDAW
+68 QGRRVDAW
-76 VVSEVEYPSSDINF
+76 VIDEVVRPGLIKF
-90 KEVLSFL
+90 KDVISLL

-113 DRFCGPLR
+113 QRFCGPVR
-121 AVLSSASPAL
+121 AVLSSASPSL
-131 RIKKLGA
+131 RIKKLGT
-138 RHGGASRK
+138 RHSGAARK
-146 SGQRSVVD
+146 SGQRGVVA
-154 EAEELFGNGRGG
+154 EAEELFDNQRGG

-254 ERLQDERSPKWHAR
+254 ERLQDERSPTWHSR

-279 IPCVL
+279 IPCLL

-296 AGAEAVR
+296 AGSQAVR
-303 FVEQVAGDWPPIEVV
+303 FVEPASGDWPSIEVV

-344 DKTQTVV
+344 DKSKTVV

-386 GLLECNRCGVHRPST
+386 GILECNRCGAHRPAT

-427 ALRQVVELSAD
+427 ALRQVVELSAE
-438 TTIAAN
+438 TTVAAN
-444 ASSLVYIGT
+444 AASLVYIGT

-488 LLIHAIRLLKGSS
+488 LLIHATRLLKGSS
-501 RALIVLQSQDASNP
+501 KALIVLQSQDASNT
-515 QYSDF
+515 QYTDF
-520 VEPEPRQFIEREQNK
+520 VSPEPQLLIEREQNK
-535 RKAMHLPPYAAMARM
+535 RKVMQLPPYAAMARV
-550 VFADSSFNPADWAH
+550 VFADPTFNPADWTH
-564 CNLSF
+564 CKLAF
-569 SASAKPTEFLVRAA
+569 SSSVKTAEFLVRAENDEA
-583 NNELLTQGIKQLR
+583 LSQGIAQLR
-596 GEFSGRFRCYVDPMR
+596 DELSTRFRCYVDPMR

>member
-1 MGAHVASRRF
+1 MGAHFTPRRV

-18 NQHELISSP
+18 NQQELISTP
-27 SLGGRI
+27 SLGRRI
-33 VRVVPDVSGVN
+33 VRVVPNVSGVN
-44 KVFDYLVPET
+44 KTFDYLVPES
-54 LKNVKVGSVVRVEL
+54 LKNVKVGSIVRVEL
-68 HGRRVDAW
+68 QGRRVDAW
-76 VVSEVEYPSSDINF
+76 VIDEVVRPGLIKF
-90 KEVLSFL
+90 KDVISLL

-113 DRFCGPLR
+113 QRFCGPVR
-121 AVLSSASPAL
+121 AVLSSASPSL
-131 RIKKLGA
+131 RIKKLGT
-138 RHGGASRK
+138 RHSGAARK
-146 SGQRSVVD
+146 SGQRGVVA
-154 EAEELFGNGRGG
+154 EAEELFDNQRGG

-254 ERLQDERSPKWHAR
+254 ERLQDERSPTWHSR

-279 IPCVL
+279 IPCLL

-296 AGAEAVR
+296 AGSQAVR
-303 FVEQVAGDWPPIEVV
+303 FVEPASGDWPSIEVV

-344 DKTQTVV
+344 DKSKTVV

-386 GLLECNRCGVHRPST
+386 GILECNRCGAHRPAT

-427 ALRQVVELSAD
+427 ALRQVVELSAE
-438 TTIAAN
+438 TTVAAN
-444 ASSLVYIGT
+444 AASLVYIGT

-488 LLIHAIRLLKGSS
+488 LLIHATRLLKGSS
-501 RALIVLQSQDASNP
+501 KALIVLQSQDASNT
-515 QYSDF
+515 QYTDF
-520 VEPEPRQFIEREQNK
+520 VSPDPQLLIEREQKK
-535 RKAMHLPPYAAMARM
+535 REVMQLPPYAAMARV
-550 VFADSSFNPADWAH
+550 VFADPTFNPADWAH
-564 CNLSF
+564 CKLAF
-569 SASAKPTEFLVRAA
+569 SSSVKTAEFLVRAENDEA
-583 NNELLTQGIKQLR
+583 LSQGIAQLR
-596 GEFSGRFRCYVDPMR
+596 DELSTRFRCYVDPMR

>member
-1 MGAHVASRRF
+1 MGAHFTPRRV

-18 NQHELISSP
+18 NQQELISTP
-27 SLGGRI
+27 SLGRRI
-33 VRVVPDVSGVN
+33 VRVVPNVSGVN
-44 KVFDYLVPET
+44 KTFDYLVPES
-54 LKNVKVGSVVRVEL
+54 LKNVKVGSIVRVEL
-68 HGRRVDAW
+68 QGRRVDAW
-76 VVSEVEYPSSDINF
+76 VIDEVVRPGLIKF
-90 KEVLSFL
+90 KDVISLL

-113 DRFCGPLR
+113 QRFCGPVR
-121 AVLSSASPAL
+121 AVLSSASPSL
-131 RIKKLGA
+131 RIKKLGT
-138 RHGGASRK
+138 RHSGAARK
-146 SGQRSVVD
+146 SGQRGVVA
-154 EAEELFGNGRGG
+154 EAEELFDNQRGG

-254 ERLQDERSPKWHAR
+254 ERLQDERSPTWHSR

-279 IPCVL
+279 IPCLL

-296 AGAEAVR
+296 AGSQAVR
-303 FVEQVAGDWPPIEVV
+303 FVEPASGDWPSIEVV

-344 DKTQTVV
+344 DKSKTVV

-368 KAIIRCENCDAAV
+368 KAIVRCEKCDAAV

-386 GLLECNRCGVHRPST
+386 GILECNRCGAHRPAT

-427 ALRQVVELSAD
+427 ALRQVVELSAE
-438 TTIAAN
+438 TTVAAN
-444 ASSLVYIGT
+444 AASLVYIGT

-488 LLIHAIRLLKGSS
+488 LLIHATRLLKGSS
-501 RALIVLQSQDASNP
+501 KALIVLQSQDASNT
-515 QYSDF
+515 QYTDF
-520 VEPEPRQFIEREQNK
+520 VSPDPQLLIEREQIK
-535 RKAMHLPPYAAMARM
+535 RKVMQLPPYAAMARV
-550 VFADSSFNPADWAH
+550 VFADPTFNPADWTH
-564 CNLSF
+564 CKLAF
-569 SASAKPTEFLVRAA
+569 SSSVKTAEFLVRAENDEA
-583 NNELLTQGIKQLR
+583 LSQGIAQLR
-596 GEFSGRFRCYVDPMR
+596 DELSTRFRCYVDPMR

>member
-1 MGAHVASRRF
+1 MGAHFTPRRV

-18 NQHELISSP
+18 NQQELISTP
-27 SLGGRI
+27 SLGRRI
-33 VRVVPDVSGVN
+33 VRVVPNVSGVN
-44 KVFDYLVPET
+44 KTFDYLVPES
-54 LKNVKVGSVVRVEL
+54 LKNVKVGSIVRVEL
-68 HGRRVDAW
+68 QGRRVDAW
-76 VVSEVEYPSSDINF
+76 VIDEVVRPGLIKF
-90 KEVLSFL
+90 KDVISLL

-113 DRFCGPLR
+113 QRFCGPVR
-121 AVLSSASPAL
+121 AVLSSASPSL
-131 RIKKLGA
+131 RIKKLGT
-138 RHGGASRK
+138 RHSGAARK
-146 SGQRSVVD
+146 SGQRGVVA
-154 EAEELFGNGRGG
+154 EAEELFDNQRGG

-254 ERLQDERSPKWHAR
+254 ERLQDERSPTWHSR

-279 IPCVL
+279 IPCLL

-296 AGAEAVR
+296 AGSQAVR
-303 FVEQVAGDWPPIEVV
+303 FVEPASGDWPSIEVV

-344 DKTQTVV
+344 DKSKTVV

-368 KAIIRCENCDAAV
+368 KAIIRCEKCDAAV

-386 GLLECNRCGVHRPST
+386 GILECNRCGARRPAT

-427 ALRQVVELSAD
+427 ALRQVVELSAE
-438 TTIAAN
+438 TTVAAN
-444 ASSLVYIGT
+444 AASLVYIGT

-488 LLIHAIRLLKGSS
+488 LLIHATRLLKGSS
-501 RALIVLQSQDASNP
+501 KALIVLQSQDASNT
-515 QYSDF
+515 QYTDF
-520 VEPEPRQFIEREQNK
+520 VSPDPQLLIEREQKK
-535 RKAMHLPPYAAMARM
+535 REVMQLPPYAAMARV
-550 VFADSSFNPADWAH
+550 VFADPTFNPADWAH
-564 CNLSF
+564 CKLAF
-569 SASAKPTEFLVRAA
+569 SSSVKTAEFLVRAENDEA
-583 NNELLTQGIKQLR
+583 LSQGIAQLR
-596 GEFSGRFRCYVDPMR
+596 DELSTRFRCYVDPMR

>member
-1 MGAHVASRRF
+1 MGAHFTPRRV

-18 NQHELISSP
+18 NQQELISTP
-27 SLGGRI
+27 SLGRRI
-33 VRVVPDVSGVN
+33 VRVVPNVSGVN
-44 KVFDYLVPET
+44 KTFDYLVPES
-54 LKNVKVGSVVRVEL
+54 LKNVKVGSIVRVEL
-68 HGRRVDAW
+68 QGRRVDAW
-76 VVSEVEYPSSDINF
+76 VIDEVVRPGLIKF
-90 KEVLSFL
+90 KDVISLL

-113 DRFCGPLR
+113 QRFCGPVR
-121 AVLSSASPAL
+121 AVLSSASPSL
-131 RIKKLGA
+131 RVKKLGT
-138 RHGGASRK
+138 RHSGAARK
-146 SGQRSVVD
+146 SGQRGVVA
-154 EAEELFGNGRGG
+154 EAEELFDNQRGG

-254 ERLQDERSPKWHAR
+254 ERLQDERSPTWHSR

-279 IPCVL
+279 VPCLL

-296 AGAEAVR
+296 AGSQALR
-303 FVEQVAGDWPPIEVV
+303 FVEPASGDWPSIEVV

-344 DKTQTVV
+344 DKSKTVV

-368 KAIIRCENCDAAV
+368 KAIVRCEKCDAAV

-386 GLLECNRCGVHRPST
+386 GILECNRCGAHRPAT

-427 ALRQVVELSAD
+427 ALRQVVELSAE
-438 TTIAAN
+438 TTVAAN
-444 ASSLVYIGT
+444 AASLVYIGT

-488 LLIHAIRLLKGSS
+488 LLIHATRLLKGSS
-501 RALIVLQSQDASNP
+501 KALIVLQSQDASNT
-515 QYSDF
+515 QYTDF
-520 VEPEPRQFIEREQNK
+520 VSPDPQLLIEREQKK
-535 RKAMHLPPYAAMARM
+535 RKVMQLPPYAAMARV
-550 VFADSSFNPADWAH
+550 VFADPTFNPADWAH
-564 CNLSF
+564 CKLAF
-569 SASAKPTEFLVRAA
+569 SSSVKTAEFLVRAENDEA
-583 NNELLTQGIKQLR
+583 LSQGIAQLR
-596 GEFSGRFRCYVDPMR
+596 DELSTRFRCYVDPMR

>member
-1 MGAHVASRRF
+1 VGAHFSSRRV

-27 SLGGRI
+27 SLGRRI
-33 VRVVPDVSGVN
+33 VRVVPNVSGVN
-44 KVFDYLVPET
+44 KTFDYLVPES
-54 LKNVKVGSVVRVEL
+54 LKNVKVGSIVRVEL
-68 HGRRVDAW
+68 QGRRVDAW
-76 VVSEVEYPSSDINF
+76 VIDEVVRAGLIKF
-90 KEVLSFL
+90 KDVISLL

-113 DRFCGPLR
+113 QRFCGPLR
-121 AVLSSASPAL
+121 AVLSSASPSL
-131 RIKKLGA
+131 RVKQLGT
-138 RHGGASRK
+138 RHSGAARK
-146 SGQRSVVD
+146 SGQRGVVA
-154 EAEELFGNGRGG
+154 EAEELFNNQRGG

-241 PELKSIIVLDEHD
+241 PDLKSIIVLDEHD
-254 ERLQDERSPKWHAR
+254 ERLQDERSPTWHSR

-279 IPCVL
+279 IPCLL

-296 AGAEAVR
+296 AGSQAVR
-303 FVEQVAGDWPPIEVV
+303 FVEPAASDWPTIEVV

-344 DKTQTVV
+344 DKSKTVV

-381 IQNEE
+381 IQNDE
-386 GLLECNRCGVHRPST
+386 GMLECNRCGVHRPAT

-427 ALRQVVELSAD
+427 ALRQVVELSAE
-438 TTIAAN
+438 TTVAAN
-444 ASSLVYIGT
+444 AASLVYIGT

-501 RALIVLQSQDASNP
+501 NALIVLQSQDASNA
-515 QYSDF
+515 QYADF
-520 VEPEPRQFIEREQNK
+520 VSPEPQLLIEREQKK
-535 RKAMHLPPYAAMARM
+535 RKVMQLPPYAAMARV
-550 VFADSSFNPADWAH
+550 VFADPTFNPADWAH
-564 CNLSF
+564 CKLAF
-569 SASAKPTEFLVRAA
+569 SSSVKTAEFLVRAE
-583 NNELLTQGIKQLR
+583 NDEVLSQGIAQLR
-596 GEFSGRFRCYVDPMR
+596 DELSTRFRCYVDPMR

>member
-1 MGAHVASRRF
+1 VGAHFTSHRV

-18 NQHELISSP
+18 NQQELISTP
-27 SLGGRI
+27 SLGRRI
-33 VRVVPDVSGVN
+33 VRVVPNVSGVN
-44 KVFDYLVPET
+44 KTFDYLVPEP
-54 LKNVKVGSVVRVEL
+54 LKNVKVGSIVRVEL

-76 VVSEVEYPSSDINF
+76 VISEVEYPSSEINF
-90 KEVLSFL
+90 KEVISFL
-97 SEGPSEEVV
+97 SEGPSKEVV

-113 DRFCGPLR
+113 ERFCGPLR
-121 AVLSSASPAL
+121 AVLSSASPSL
-131 RIKKLGA
+131 RIKQLGTG
-138 RHGGASRK
+138 HSGATRK
-146 SGQRSVVD
+146 SSQRGVVA
-154 EAEELFGNGRGG
+154 EAEELFDNQRGG

-241 PELKSIIVLDEHD
+241 PELKSVIVLDEHD
-254 ERLQDERSPKWHAR
+254 ERLQDERSPTWHSR

-279 IPCVL
+279 IPCLL

-296 AGAEAVR
+296 AGSQAVR
-303 FVEQVAGDWPPIEVV
+303 FVEPASGDWPSIEVV

-344 DKTQTVV
+344 DKSKTVV

-386 GLLECNRCGVHRPST
+386 GILECNRCGAHRPAT

-427 ALRQVVELSAD
+427 ALRQVVELSAE
-438 TTIAAN
+438 TTVAAN
-444 ASSLVYIGT
+444 AASLVYIGT

-488 LLIHAIRLLKGSS
+488 LLIHATRLLKGSS
-501 RALIVLQSQDASNP
+501 KALIVLQSQDASNT
-515 QYSDF
+515 QYTDF
-520 VEPEPRQFIEREQNK
+520 VSPDPQLLIEREQKK
-535 RKAMHLPPYAAMARM
+535 RKVMQLPPYAAMARV
-550 VFADSSFNPADWAH
+550 VFADRTFNPADWAH
-564 CNLSF
+564 CKLAF
-569 SASAKPTEFLVRAA
+569 SSSVKTAEFLVRAENDEA
-583 NNELLTQGIKQLR
+583 LSQGIAQLR
-596 GEFSGRFRCYVDPMR
+596 DELSTRFRCYVDPMR

>member
-1 MGAHVASRRF
+1 MGAHFTSHRV

-18 NQHELISSP
+18 NQQELISTP
-27 SLGGRI
+27 SLGRRI
-33 VRVVPDVSGVN
+33 VRVVPNVSGVN
-44 KVFDYLVPET
+44 KTFDYLVPES
-54 LKNVKVGSVVRVEL
+54 LKNVKVGSIVRVEL
-68 HGRRVDAW
+68 QGRRVDAW
-76 VVSEVEYPSSDINF
+76 VIDEVVRPGLIKF
-90 KEVLSFL
+90 KDVISLL

-113 DRFCGPLR
+113 QRFCGPVR
-121 AVLSSASPAL
+121 AVLSSASPSL
-131 RIKKLGA
+131 RIKKLGT
-138 RHGGASRK
+138 RHSGAARK
-146 SGQRSVVD
+146 SGQRGVVA
-154 EAEELFGNGRGG
+154 EAEELFDNQRGG

-254 ERLQDERSPKWHAR
+254 ERLQDERSPTWHSR

-279 IPCVL
+279 IPCLL

-296 AGAEAVR
+296 AGSQAVR
-303 FVEQVAGDWPPIEVV
+303 FVEPASGDWPSIEVV

-344 DKTQTVV
+344 DKSKTVV

-386 GLLECNRCGVHRPST
+386 GILECNRCGAHRPAT

-427 ALRQVVELSAD
+427 ALRQVVELSAE
-438 TTIAAN
+438 TTVAAN
-444 ASSLVYIGT
+444 AASLVYIGT

-488 LLIHAIRLLKGSS
+488 LLIHATRLLKGSS
-501 RALIVLQSQDASNP
+501 KALIVLQSQDASNT
-515 QYSDF
+515 QYTDF
-520 VEPEPRQFIEREQNK
+520 VSPDPQLLIEREQKK
-535 RKAMHLPPYAAMARM
+535 REVMQLPPYAAMARV
-550 VFADSSFNPADWAH
+550 VFADPTFNPADWAH
-564 CNLSF
+564 CKLAF
-569 SASAKPTEFLVRAA
+569 SSSVKTAEFLVRAENDEA
-583 NNELLTQGIKQLR
+583 LSQGIAQLR
-596 GEFSGRFRCYVDPMR
+596 DELSTRFRCYVDPMR

>member
-1 MGAHVASRRF
+1 VGAHFTSRRV

-18 NQHELISSP
+18 NQHEFISSP
-27 SLGGRI
+27 SLGRRI

-44 KVFDYLVPET
+44 KTFDYLVPES
-54 LKNVKVGSVVRVEL
+54 LKNVKVGSIVRVEL
-68 HGRRVDAW
+68 QGRRVDAW
-76 VVSEVEYPSSDINF
+76 VISEVENPSSEINF
-90 KEVLSFL
+90 KDVISLL

-113 DRFCGPLR
+113 RRFCGPLR
-121 AVLSSASPAL
+121 AVLSSASPLL
-131 RIKKLGA
+131 RVKQLGT
-138 RHGGASRK
+138 RHSGAARK
-146 SGQRSVVD
+146 SGQRGVVA
-154 EAEELFGNGRGG
+154 EAEELFNNQRGG

-254 ERLQDERSPKWHAR
+254 ERLQDERSPTWHSR

-279 IPCVL
+279 IPCLL

-296 AGAEAVR
+296 AGSRAVR
-303 FVEQVAGDWPPIEVV
+303 FVEPATSDWPTIEVV

-344 DKTQTVV
+344 DKSKTVV

-381 IQNEE
+381 IQNED
-386 GLLECNRCGVHRPST
+386 GLLECNRCGAHRPAT

-415 GVAKMRDEIEKA
+415 GVAKMRGEIEKA
-427 ALRQVVELSAD
+427 ALRQVVELSAE
-438 TTIAAN
+438 TTVAAN
-444 ASSLVYIGT
+444 AASLVYIGT

-501 RALIVLQSQDASNP
+501 NALIVLQSQDASNA
-515 QYSDF
+515 QYADF
-520 VEPEPRQFIEREQNK
+520 VSPEPQLLIEREQKK
-535 RKAMHLPPYAAMARM
+535 RKVMQLPPYAAMARV
-550 VFADSSFNPADWAH
+550 VFADPTFNPADWSHYKLA
-564 CNLSF
+564 F
-569 SASAKPTEFLVRAA
+569 SSSVKTAEFLVRAENDEA
-583 NNELLTQGIKQLR
+583 LSQGIAQLR
-596 GEFSGRFRCYVDPMR
+596 DELSTRFRCYVDPMR

>member
-1 MGAHVASRRF
+1 MGR
-11 QGGCQAL
+11 
-18 NQHELISSP
+18 
-27 SLGGRI
+27 RI
-33 VRVVPDVSGVN
+33 VRVVPNVSGVN
-44 KVFDYLVPET
+44 KTFDYLVPES
-54 LKNVKVGSVVRVEL
+54 LKNVKVGSIVRVEL
-68 HGRRVDAW
+68 QGRRVDAW
-76 VVSEVEYPSSDINF
+76 VIDEVVRPGLIKF
-90 KEVLSFL
+90 KDVISLL

-113 DRFCGPLR
+113 QRFCGPVR
-121 AVLSSASPAL
+121 AVLSSASPSL
-131 RIKKLGA
+131 RIKKLGT
-138 RHGGASRK
+138 RHSGAARK
-146 SGQRSVVD
+146 SGQRGVVA
-154 EAEELFGNGRGG
+154 EAEELFDNQRGG

-254 ERLQDERSPKWHAR
+254 ERLQDERSPTWHSR

-279 IPCVL
+279 IPCLL

-296 AGAEAVR
+296 AGSQAVR
-303 FVEQVAGDWPPIEVV
+303 FVEPASGDWPSIEVV

-344 DKTQTVV
+344 DKSKTVV

-386 GLLECNRCGVHRPST
+386 GILECNRCGAHRPAT

-427 ALRQVVELSAD
+427 ALRQVVELSAE
-438 TTIAAN
+438 TTVAAN
-444 ASSLVYIGT
+444 AASLVYIGT

-488 LLIHAIRLLKGSS
+488 LLIHATRLLKGSS
-501 RALIVLQSQDASNP
+501 KALIVLQSQDASNT
-515 QYSDF
+515 QYTDF
-520 VEPEPRQFIEREQNK
+520 VSPDPQLLIEREQKK
-535 RKAMHLPPYAAMARM
+535 REVMQLPPYAAMARV
-550 VFADSSFNPADWAH
+550 VFADPTFNPADWAH
-564 CNLSF
+564 CKLAF
-569 SASAKPTEFLVRAA
+569 SSSVKTAEFLVRAENDEA
-583 NNELLTQGIKQLR
+583 LSQGIAQLR
-596 GEFSGRFRCYVDPMR
+596 DELSTRFRCYVDPMR

>member
-1 MGAHVASRRF
+1 MGAHFTPRRV

-18 NQHELISSP
+18 NQQELISTP
-27 SLGGRI
+27 SLGRRI
-33 VRVVPDVSGVN
+33 VRVVPNVSGVN
-44 KVFDYLVPET
+44 KTFDYLVPES
-54 LKNVKVGSVVRVEL
+54 LKNVKVGSIVRVEL
-68 HGRRVDAW
+68 QGRRVDAW
-76 VVSEVEYPSSDINF
+76 VIDEVVRPGLIKF
-90 KEVLSFL
+90 KDVISLL

-113 DRFCGPLR
+113 QRFCGPVR
-121 AVLSSASPAL
+121 AVLSSASPSL
-131 RIKKLGA
+131 RIKKLGT
-138 RHGGASRK
+138 RHSGAARK
-146 SGQRSVVD
+146 SGQRGVVA
-154 EAEELFGNGRGG
+154 EAEELFDNQRGG

-180 ESGISRGRTLVVTPS
+180 ESGIARGRTLVVTPS

-254 ERLQDERSPKWHAR
+254 ERLQDERSPTWHSR

-279 IPCVL
+279 IPCLL

-296 AGAEAVR
+296 AGSQAVR
-303 FVEQVAGDWPPIEVV
+303 FVEPASGDWPSIEVV

-344 DKTQTVV
+344 DKSKTVV

-386 GLLECNRCGVHRPST
+386 GILECNRCGAHRPAT

-427 ALRQVVELSAD
+427 ALRQVVELSAE
-438 TTIAAN
+438 TTVAAN
-444 ASSLVYIGT
+444 AASLVYIGT

-488 LLIHAIRLLKGSS
+488 LLIHATRLLKGSS
-501 RALIVLQSQDASNP
+501 KALIVLQSQDASNT
-515 QYSDF
+515 QYTDF
-520 VEPEPRQFIEREQNK
+520 VSPDPQLLIEREQKK
-535 RKAMHLPPYAAMARM
+535 REVMQLPPYAAMARV
-550 VFADSSFNPADWAH
+550 VFADPTFNPADWAH
-564 CNLSF
+564 CKLAF
-569 SASAKPTEFLVRAA
+569 SSSVKTAEFLVRAENDEA
-583 NNELLTQGIKQLR
+583 LSQGIAQLR
-596 GEFSGRFRCYVDPMR
+596 DELSTRFRCYVDPMR

>member
-1 MGAHVASRRF
+1 MGAHFTSRRV

-18 NQHELISSP
+18 NQQELISTP
-27 SLGGRI
+27 SLGRRI
-33 VRVVPDVSGVN
+33 VRVVPNVSGVN
-44 KVFDYLVPET
+44 KTFDYLVPES
-54 LKNVKVGSVVRVEL
+54 LKNVKVGSIVRVEL
-68 HGRRVDAW
+68 QGRRVDAW
-76 VVSEVEYPSSDINF
+76 VIDEVVRPGLIKF
-90 KEVLSFL
+90 KDVISLL

-113 DRFCGPLR
+113 QRFCGPVR
-121 AVLSSASPAL
+121 AVLSSASPSL
-131 RIKKLGA
+131 RIKKLGT
-138 RHGGASRK
+138 RHSGAARK
-146 SGQRSVVD
+146 SGQRGVVA
-154 EAEELFGNGRGG
+154 EAEELFDNQRGG

-254 ERLQDERSPKWHAR
+254 ERLQDERSPTWHSR

-279 IPCVL
+279 IPCLL

-296 AGAEAVR
+296 AGSQAVR
-303 FVEQVAGDWPPIEVV
+303 FVEPASGDWPSIEVV

-344 DKTQTVV
+344 DKSKTVV

-386 GLLECNRCGVHRPST
+386 GILECNRCGAHRPAT

-427 ALRQVVELSAD
+427 ALRQVVELSAE
-438 TTIAAN
+438 TTVAAN
-444 ASSLVYIGT
+444 AASLVYIGT

-488 LLIHAIRLLKGSS
+488 LLIHATRLLKGSS
-501 RALIVLQSQDASNP
+501 KALIVLQSQDASNT
-515 QYSDF
+515 QYTDF
-520 VEPEPRQFIEREQNK
+520 VSPDPQLLIEREQKK
-535 RKAMHLPPYAAMARM
+535 RKVMQLPPYAAMARV
-550 VFADSSFNPADWAH
+550 VFADRTFNPADWAH
-564 CNLSF
+564 CKLAF
-569 SASAKPTEFLVRAA
+569 SSSVKTAEFLVRAENDEA
-583 NNELLTQGIKQLR
+583 LSQGIAQLR
-596 GEFSGRFRCYVDPMR
+596 DELSTRFRCYVDPMR

>member
-1 MGAHVASRRF
+1 MGAHFTSHRV

-18 NQHELISSP
+18 NQQELISTP
-27 SLGGRI
+27 SLGRRI
-33 VRVVPDVSGVN
+33 VRVVPNVSGVN
-44 KVFDYLVPET
+44 KTFDYLVPES
-54 LKNVKVGSVVRVEL
+54 LKNVKVGSIVRVEL
-68 HGRRVDAW
+68 QGRRVDAW
-76 VVSEVEYPSSDINF
+76 VIDEVVRPGLIKF
-90 KEVLSFL
+90 KDVISLL

-113 DRFCGPLR
+113 QRFCGPVR
-121 AVLSSASPAL
+121 AVLSSASPSL
-131 RIKKLGA
+131 RIKKLGT
-138 RHGGASRK
+138 RHSGAARK
-146 SGQRSVVD
+146 SGQRGVVA
-154 EAEELFGNGRGG
+154 EAEELFDNQRGG

-254 ERLQDERSPKWHAR
+254 ERLQDERSPTWHSR

-279 IPCVL
+279 IPCLL

-296 AGAEAVR
+296 AGSQAVR
-303 FVEQVAGDWPPIEVV
+303 FVEPASGDWPSIEVV

-344 DKTQTVV
+344 DKSKTVV

-386 GLLECNRCGVHRPST
+386 GILECNRCGAHRPAT

-427 ALRQVVELSAD
+427 ALRQVVELSAE
-438 TTIAAN
+438 TTVAAN
-444 ASSLVYIGT
+444 AASLVYIGT

-488 LLIHAIRLLKGSS
+488 LLIHATRLLKGSS
-501 RALIVLQSQDASNP
+501 KALIVLQSQDASNT
-515 QYSDF
+515 QYTDF
-520 VEPEPRQFIEREQNK
+520 VSPDPQLLIEREQKK
-535 RKAMHLPPYAAMARM
+535 RKVMQLPPYAAMARV
-550 VFADSSFNPADWAH
+550 VFADRTFNPADWAH
-564 CNLSF
+564 CKLAF
-569 SASAKPTEFLVRAA
+569 SSSVKTAEFLVRAENDEA
-583 NNELLTQGIKQLR
+583 LSQGIAQLR
-596 GEFSGRFRCYVDPMR
+596 DELSTRFRCYVDPMR

>member
-1 MGAHVASRRF
+1 MGAHFTSRRV

-18 NQHELISSP
+18 NQQELISTP
-27 SLGGRI
+27 SLGRRI
-33 VRVVPDVSGVN
+33 VRVVPNVSGVN
-44 KVFDYLVPET
+44 KTFDYLVPES
-54 LKNVKVGSVVRVEL
+54 LKNVKVGCIVRVEL
-68 HGRRVDAW
+68 QGRRVDAW
-76 VVSEVEYPSSDINF
+76 VIDEVVRPGLIKF
-90 KEVLSFL
+90 KDVISLL

-113 DRFCGPLR
+113 QRFCGPVR
-121 AVLSSASPAL
+121 AVLSSASPSL
-131 RIKKLGA
+131 RIKKLGT
-138 RHGGASRK
+138 RHSGAARK
-146 SGQRSVVD
+146 SGQRGVVA
-154 EAEELFGNGRGG
+154 EAEELFDNQRGG

-254 ERLQDERSPKWHAR
+254 ERLQDERSPTWHSR

-279 IPCVL
+279 IPCLL

-296 AGAEAVR
+296 AGSQAVR
-303 FVEQVAGDWPPIEVV
+303 FVEPASGDWPSIEVV

-344 DKTQTVV
+344 DKSKTVV

-386 GLLECNRCGVHRPST
+386 GILECNRCGAHRPAT

-427 ALRQVVELSAD
+427 ALRQVVELSAE
-438 TTIAAN
+438 TTVAAN
-444 ASSLVYIGT
+444 AASLVYIGT

-488 LLIHAIRLLKGSS
+488 LLIHATRLLKGSS
-501 RALIVLQSQDASNP
+501 KALIVLQSQDASNT
-515 QYSDF
+515 QYTDF
-520 VEPEPRQFIEREQNK
+520 VSPDPQLLIEREQKK
-535 RKAMHLPPYAAMARM
+535 RKVMQLPPYAAMARV
-550 VFADSSFNPADWAH
+550 VFADPTFNPADWTH
-564 CNLSF
+564 CKLAF
-569 SASAKPTEFLVRAA
+569 SSSVKTAEFLVRAENDEA
-583 NNELLTQGIKQLR
+583 LSQGIAQLR
-596 GEFSGRFRCYVDPMR
+596 DELSSRFRCYVDPMR

>member
-1 MGAHVASRRF
+1 MGAHFTPRRV

-18 NQHELISSP
+18 NQQELISTP
-27 SLGGRI
+27 SLGRRI
-33 VRVVPDVSGVN
+33 VRVVPNVSGVN
-44 KVFDYLVPET
+44 KTFDYLVPES
-54 LKNVKVGSVVRVEL
+54 LKNVKVGSIVRVEL
-68 HGRRVDAW
+68 QGRRVDAW
-76 VVSEVEYPSSDINF
+76 VIDEVVRPGLIKF
-90 KEVLSFL
+90 KDVISLL

-113 DRFCGPLR
+113 QRFCGPVR
-121 AVLSSASPAL
+121 AVLSSASPSL
-131 RIKKLGA
+131 RIKKLGT
-138 RHGGASRK
+138 RHSGAARK
-146 SGQRSVVD
+146 SGQRGVVA
-154 EAEELFGNGRGG
+154 EAEELFDNQRGG

-254 ERLQDERSPKWHAR
+254 ERLQDERSPTWHSR

-279 IPCVL
+279 IPCLL

-296 AGAEAVR
+296 AGSQAVR
-303 FVEQVAGDWPPIEVV
+303 FVEPASGDWPSIEVV

-344 DKTQTVV
+344 DKSKTVV

-386 GLLECNRCGVHRPST
+386 GILECNRCGTHRPAT

-427 ALRQVVELSAD
+427 ALRQVVELSAE
-438 TTIAAN
+438 TTVAAN
-444 ASSLVYIGT
+444 AASLVYIGT

-488 LLIHAIRLLKGSS
+488 LLIHATRLLKGSS
-501 RALIVLQSQDASNP
+501 KALIVLQSQDASNT
-515 QYSDF
+515 QYTDF
-520 VEPEPRQFIEREQNK
+520 VSPDPQLLIEREQKK
-535 RKAMHLPPYAAMARM
+535 REVMQLPPYAAMARV
-550 VFADSSFNPADWAH
+550 VFADPTFNPADWAH
-564 CNLSF
+564 CKLAF
-569 SASAKPTEFLVRAA
+569 SSSVKTAEFLVRAENDEA
-583 NNELLTQGIKQLR
+583 LSQGIAQLR
-596 GEFSGRFRCYVDPMR
+596 DELSTRFRCYVDPMR